1 MKEVRKSL
9 DKKILEESKIHL
21 IKVKV
26 AIAQGVCDRARRMI
40 VSGAKPK
47 PKSNES

>member
-1 MKEVRKSL
+1 MMKK
-9 DKKILEESKIHL
+9 ESKIHL

-26 AIAQGVCDRARRMI
+26 QIAQSIVNGARRLI

-47 PKSNES
+47 EPTGT